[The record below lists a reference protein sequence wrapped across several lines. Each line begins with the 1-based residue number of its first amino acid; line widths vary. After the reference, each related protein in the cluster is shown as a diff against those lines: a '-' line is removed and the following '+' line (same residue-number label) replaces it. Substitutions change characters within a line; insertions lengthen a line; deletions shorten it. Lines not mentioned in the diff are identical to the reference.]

1 MRRLPLFVLPTVLFP
16 GAPLPLHVF
25 EPRYRQMAARCIET
39 DRIFGVLYHDP
50 DTGPF
55 EVREDAIGCTA
66 EIHEFRPLPDG
77 RSLMATRGIERFRI
91 VDGIESDTL
100 FNEAL
105 IEPWPDI
112 EGTPS
117 SRLTARRF
125 RTAELFHDVV
135 RRAVRSDDEPPAI
148 DMDADVSWQVAQAF
162 RIDEGW
168 RQRLL
173 EVRMEIERLD
183 EIDRVLESILHDS

>member
-39 DRIFGVLYHDP
+39 DRIFGVLYHDS

-66 EIHEFRPLPDG
+66 EILEFRPLPDG
-77 RSLMATRGIERFRI
+77 RSLLATHGIERFRI
-91 VDGIESDTL
+91 VDGIESDTP

-112 EGTPS
+112 EGTPP
-117 SRLTARRF
+117 SRLTASRF
-125 RTAELFHDVV
+125 RTTELFHDVV
-135 RRAVRSDDEPPAI
+135 RRAVRPDDELPAI
-148 DMDADVSWQVAQAF
+148 DMDIDVSWQVAQAF

-173 EVRMEIERLD
+173 EVRSEIERLD
-183 EIDRVLESILHDS
+183 QIDRVLESILDDA